1 VSMACVHGSDAAALL
16 LPAAR
21 APCPRRSDAAALLLP
36 AAGAP
41 AVGAQGAAPVAEGA
55 GDTEQRIRRTVPDL
69 PRGNLTVVVL
79 KSLLQMYG
87 GGGRSE
93 ETRSNW
99 TPRQWK
105 RL

>member
-1 VSMACVHGSDAAALL
+1 
-16 LPAAR
+16 
-21 APCPRRSDAAALLLP
+21 
-36 AAGAP
+36 
-41 AVGAQGAAPVAEGA
+41 
-55 GDTEQRIRRTVPDL
+55 VPDL